1 MLPLPRSGSR
11 LDQMNTG
18 TNAAVNQNGINTNS
32 PRQIGAGS
40 LNFGTTRGLGTIGGN
55 IISSSGM
62 NQNLKDYVGQGGA
75 VTGANMNQVAG
86 KDSLQT
92 IPVLKPSSITPAPG
106 GPLNLQAQNPF

>member
-1 MLPLPRSGSR
+1 
-11 LDQMNTG
+11 
-18 TNAAVNQNGINTNS
+18 
-32 PRQIGAGS
+32 
-40 LNFGTTRGLGTIGGN
+40 
-55 IISSSGM
+55 M

-106 GPLNLQAQNPF
+106 GPLNL